1 MIRKVTDTLRV
12 TPYID
17 GRAFYGGLAT
27 RVIVV
32 PVIETGLFAVGLLD
46 GLVGD
51 LFYMARYPLCALGGT
66 AFQAEDP
73 IAPFK
78 GVAGGF
84 AGEFVLDFVMP

>member
-27 RVIVV
+27 RVIVL
-32 PVIETGLFAVGLLD
+32 PVMALGLNVVGLGD
-46 GLVGD
+46 GPVGS
-51 LFYMARYPLCALGGT
+51 LFIMAKYPLCALGGT

-78 GVAGGF
+78 GVAGGI
-84 AGEFVLDFVMP
+84 AGEFAMDFVMP